1 MTNIEH
7 QIMLIV
13 VSGGTRGIGR
23 AIAEKFA
30 KNGFDIVV
38 SARNKRDLTACK
50 ESIEAAYGVKC
61 HIKKANLAIKSD
73 VYELVEFI
81 KNLNQKVD
89 ILINNAGTYVGG
101 EIYKEEDGILEKLI
115 ETNLYSAY
123 YLSKGLIE
131 GMIEARNGHIFNIC
145 SIASLMAY
153 PNGGSYSI
161 SKFAMLG
168 FSKSLREEMKPFG
181 VKVTSIMPGAVLTDS
196 WAGVD
201 LPAERFIKVEDIA
214 ETIWAS
220 YILSKSAVVEE
231 IIIRPQVGDI

>member
-1 MTNIEH
+1 
-7 QIMLIV
+7 MLIV

-30 KNGFDIVV
+30 KNGFDVVV
-38 SARNKRDLTACK
+38 SARNKRDLAACQ
-50 ESIEAAYGVKC
+50 ESIEGAYGVKC

-73 VYELVEFI
+73 VVALVEFV
-81 KNLNQKVD
+81 KELNQKVD
-89 ILINNAGTYVGG
+89 VLINNAGTYVGG

-123 YLSKGLIE
+123 YLSKGLID
-131 GMIEARNGHIFNIC
+131 GMIETRNGHIFNIC
-145 SIASLMAY
+145 SIASLKAY

-231 IIIRPQVGDI
+231 IIIRPQEGDI